1 MKIDDNVK
9 LFLAIASFMM
19 ALAVAIGAFGAHG
32 LKAMVEP
39 SMLATYNT
47 GVEYHFYNTLG
58 LFAISFIIYLKPD
71 CKKLIVSAWLVL
83 IGTLIFSFSLYFLVV
98 LNMPFLGAI
107 TPIGGTLLII
117 AWFLIEKIEQIRD
130 ARWFSNLTTLI
141 IIAYASVLGFK
152 TIGDVETNY
161 SLFLQFADAFVTIY
175 FIFEIAIKM
184 VAEKK
189 FVNFFKSGWNRPE
202 LKAIIDM
209 LIKAIPAII
218 DIVILM
224 FIIFYIYA
232 IVGNFFFEKL
242 PSGLWSDFL
251 VSMLTLF
258 RVLTFE
264 DWTDVMYEAME
275 VYPWAWAYFVSFVI
289 IAAFVFFNLFVA
301 VIIGE
306 MQKLNEADMK
316 QEIHE
321 DSKKLLTL
329 Y

>member
-1 MKIDDNVK
+1 M
-9 LFLAIASFMM
+9 
-19 ALAVAIGAFGAHG
+19 
-32 LKAMVEP
+32 
-39 SMLATYNT
+39 
-47 GVEYHFYNTLG
+47 
-58 LFAISFIIYLKPD
+58 
-71 CKKLIVSAWLVL
+71 
-83 IGTLIFSFSLYFLVV
+83 
-98 LNMPFLGAI
+98 
-107 TPIGGTLLII
+107 
-117 AWFLIEKIEQIRD
+117 IEKIEQIRD

-189 FVNFFKSGWNRPE
+189 FVNFFKSGWNLFDFTIVVITLLPLESSGYAAVARLLRIFRVLRLFTARPE

-321 DSKKLLTL
+321 DSKKLDILL
-329 Y
+329 NEVKHLREELKQIKKSKD

>member
-1 MKIDDNVK
+1 M
-9 LFLAIASFMM
+9 
-19 ALAVAIGAFGAHG
+19 
-32 LKAMVEP
+32 
-39 SMLATYNT
+39 
-47 GVEYHFYNTLG
+47 
-58 LFAISFIIYLKPD
+58 
-71 CKKLIVSAWLVL
+71 
-83 IGTLIFSFSLYFLVV
+83 
-98 LNMPFLGAI
+98 
-107 TPIGGTLLII
+107 
-117 AWFLIEKIEQIRD
+117 IEKIEQIRD

-189 FVNFFKSGWNRPE
+189 FVNFFKSGWNLFDFTIVVITLLPLESSGYAAVARLLRIFRVLRLFTARPE

-321 DSKKLLTL
+321 DSKKLDILL
-329 Y
+329 NEVKHLRQELNQIKKSKD